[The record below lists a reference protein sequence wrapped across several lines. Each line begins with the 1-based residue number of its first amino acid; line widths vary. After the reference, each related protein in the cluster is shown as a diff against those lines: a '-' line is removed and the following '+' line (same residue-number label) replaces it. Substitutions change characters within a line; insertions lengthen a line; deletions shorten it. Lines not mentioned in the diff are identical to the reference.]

1 MMWGRGEGGLARGDR
16 ATSTLV
22 ASLEKL
28 GRWRGNVGPGG
39 RGGQGH

>member
-1 MMWGRGEGGLARGDR
+1 MVLLEGEGR